1 MVADS
6 QSKGKY
12 KLVKALIRD
21 ECKECKANEIKL
33 SNKAIKDI
41 NASKKANV
49 IWAILSKEGKM
60 KKGPI
65 QPKLSED
72 EIIKMLKVFRV
83 KKFDDLLERFTENAK
98 YIAKRDKVR
107 MKTLKGVKIEVIKK
121 IANKKN
127 KKVPVSKKITTAKKA
142 AGGKKGKVIK
152 TKVVK
157 SVLTTK
163 RVVVVT
169 KARAATKVTPAK
181 AKPTLS
187 TINSTKNGKETST
200 GTLMTG
206 AFAVSVAAGAALLFV
221 RKRSAKKN
229 YIFGEPLDK
238 YDDKTAKEL
247 YARTKNG
254 QKFKIQIPLNDFN
267 DIAHIQIFSPR
278 CKESNTDVYNV
289 HTERAMMSDDNDSIN
304 TLPQPQEQPKPH
316 AQLPIPANDFMMRF
330 SLIEQPDL
338 AALQKENIGAY
349 DCTKITTLTM
359 MIHTFLNT
367 NVMTIKKF
375 TILFQ
380 RLKM

>member
-1 MVADS
+1 
-6 QSKGKY
+6 
-12 KLVKALIRD
+12 
-21 ECKECKANEIKL
+21 
-33 SNKAIKDI
+33 
-41 NASKKANV
+41 
-49 IWAILSKEGKM
+49 
-60 KKGPI
+60 
-65 QPKLSED
+65 
-72 EIIKMLKVFRV
+72 
-83 KKFDDLLERFTENAK
+83 
-98 YIAKRDKVR
+98 
-107 MKTLKGVKIEVIKK
+107 
-121 IANKKN
+121 
-127 KKVPVSKKITTAKKA
+127 
-142 AGGKKGKVIK
+142 
-152 TKVVK
+152 
-157 SVLTTK
+157 
-163 RVVVVT
+163 
-169 KARAATKVTPAK
+169 
-181 AKPTLS
+181 
-187 TINSTKNGKETST
+187 
-200 GTLMTG
+200 MTG

-349 DCTKITTLTM
+349 DCTKITTRYNDDPY
-359 MIHTFLNT
+359 ISQYQCDDNQEIYNSVPKVK
-367 NVMTIKKF
+367 NVNEVPTDD
-375 TILFQ
+375 IL
-380 RLKM
+380 LEYVEDEY